1 MRGVRSTGVL
11 LAVFVGVMAY
21 VYFVESERPPSS
33 DADAREKVFALE
45 ADAIVELEIRA
56 DSGETTT
63 LEKAD
68 GAWQIVEPTSVDADA
83 SEASAITS
91 SLASLE
97 IQRVVEEEPGDL
109 EPFGL
114 AEPRI
119 EVAFKVDEQTDL
131 RHLQIGDTAPT
142 GDTLYA
148 SVEGETRVL
157 LISGFLDRTF
167 NRTTFDLRDKT
178 ILEFDRDAVVTVDVA
193 RAAQAVRLAK
203 GEGEWTMT
211 APWQARGDYGTV
223 EGLIGR
229 LRTAQM
235 RSIETED
242 ASDLSAFGLDR
253 PEMTIT
259 IGAGSAQAIL
269 SIGEESPAGT
279 FYARDVS
286 RSLIFTVDSA
296 LVTELH
302 KAAVEY
308 RRKDLFEFRPF
319 NSTRLDVTRDGQTV
333 TFQKIDATDDEEE
346 KWRQVTPA
354 ERDVDR
360 TKMDDLLAR
369 LSNLRAQSFL
379 ESRAD
384 TGLDSPTLTVTVQ
397 FDEAA
402 RDEGA
407 RKESVAFGRYGDE
420 AFGIHGDEPGAA
432 RLDAREFDEALGAL
446 DELQ

>member
-1 MRGVRSTGVL
+1 MRGLRSTGVL
-11 LAVFVGVMAY
+11 LVVFLGLATY
-21 VYFVESERPPSS
+21 IRFVDSGPPGS
-33 DADAREKVFALE
+33 DADVREKVFALE
-45 ADAIVELEIRA
+45 ADAIVEIRMRA

-68 GAWQIVEPTSVDADA
+68 GAWQIVEPLSADADE

-119 EVAFKVDEQTDL
+119 DVAFKLDEATDL
-131 RHLQIGDTAPT
+131 RNLQIGNTAPT
-142 GDTLYA
+142 GNTLYA
-148 SVEGETRVL
+148 SVEGETRVI

-178 ILEFDRDAVVTVDVA
+178 IMKFDRDAVDAVVVA
-193 RAAQAVRLAK
+193 GAARAVRLAK
-203 GEGEWTMT
+203 GESEWTMT
-211 APWQARGDYGTV
+211 APWQTRGDYGMV

-235 RSIETED
+235 RSIETEE

-253 PEMTIT
+253 PEITIT
-259 IGAGSAQAIL
+259 IAAGSAQAIL

-286 RSLIFTVDSA
+286 RSLVFTVDSA
-296 LVTELH
+296 LVTELR

-308 RRKDLFEFRPF
+308 RQKNLFASRPF

-333 TFQKIDATDDEEE
+333 AFQKIDATDDGEEE
-346 KWRQVTPA
+346 TWRQVAPA

-360 TKMDDLLAR
+360 TKMDDLLTR

-397 FDEAA
+397 FDEGT
-402 RDEGA
+402 RE
-407 RKESVAFGRYGDE
+407 ESVAFGRYGDE

-432 RLDAREFDEALGAL
+432 RLDAREFDEALDAL

>member
-21 VYFVESERPPSS
+21 ISYFVESGPPSS

-45 ADAIVELEIRA
+45 ADAIVELQIRA

-68 GAWQIVEPTSVDADA
+68 GAWQIVEPMSVDADE

-97 IQRVVEEEPGDL
+97 VQRVVEEEPGDL

-119 EVAFKVDEQTDL
+119 DVAFKVDEQTDL

-142 GDTLYA
+142 GNTLYA
-148 SVEGETRVL
+148 SVEGENRVL

-178 ILEFDRDAVVTVDVA
+178 ILKFDRAAVDTLDVA
-193 RAAQAVRLAK
+193 GAAQAVRLAK
-203 GEGEWTMT
+203 GESEWTMT

-223 EGLIGR
+223 EGLLGR

-235 RSIETED
+235 RSIETKE

-279 FYARDVS
+279 FYARDIS
-286 RSLIFTVDSA
+286 RSLVFTVDSA
-296 LVTELH
+296 LVTELR

-308 RRKDLFEFRPF
+308 RRKDLFQFRPF
-319 NSTRLDVTRDGQTV
+319 NSTRLDVTRDGRAV
-333 TFQKIDATDDEEE
+333 AFEKIDATDDEEE
-346 KWRQVTPA
+346 KWRQVTSA

-360 TKMDDLLAR
+360 TKMDDLLAK

-379 ESRAD
+379 ESRAK

-397 FDEAA
+397 FDE
-402 RDEGA
+402 GA
-407 RKESVAFGRYGDE
+407 REESVAFGRYGDE

-432 RLDAREFDEALGAL
+432 RLDAREFDEVLDAL

>member
-21 VYFVESERPPSS
+21 ISYFVESGPPSS

-45 ADAIVELEIRA
+45 ADAIVELQIRA

-68 GAWQIVEPTSVDADA
+68 GAWQIVEPMSVDADE

-97 IQRVVEEEPGDL
+97 VQRVVEEEPGDL

-119 EVAFKVDEQTDL
+119 DVAFKVDEQTDL

-142 GDTLYA
+142 GNTLYA

-178 ILEFDRDAVVTVDVA
+178 ILKFDRAAVDTVDVA
-193 RAAQAVRLAK
+193 GAAQAVRLAK
-203 GEGEWTMT
+203 GESEWTMT

-223 EGLIGR
+223 EGLLGR

-235 RSIETED
+235 RSIETKE

-286 RSLIFTVDSA
+286 RSLVFTVDSA
-296 LVTELH
+296 LVTELR

-308 RRKDLFEFRPF
+308 RRKDLFQFRPF
-319 NSTRLDVTRDGQTV
+319 NSTRLDVTRDGQAV
-333 TFQKIDATDDEEE
+333 AFEKIDATVDEEE

-360 TKMDDLLAR
+360 TKMDDLLAK

-379 ESRAD
+379 ESRAK

-397 FDEAA
+397 FDE
-402 RDEGA
+402 GA
-407 RKESVAFGRYGDE
+407 REESVAFGRYGDE

-432 RLDAREFDEALGAL
+432 RLDAREFDEALDAL

>member
-1 MRGVRSTGVL
+1 MRGVRSTGML

-21 VYFVESERPPSS
+21 IYFVESERPPSS
-33 DADAREKVFALE
+33 DADVKEKVFALE
-45 ADAIVELEIRA
+45 PDAIVELQVRA

-68 GAWQIVEPTSVDADA
+68 GAWQIVEPMSVDADE

-91 SLASLE
+91 NLASLE
-97 IQRVVEEEPGDL
+97 IQRVVDEEPGDL

-119 EVAFKVDEQTDL
+119 DVAFKLEEETDL
-131 RHLQIGDTAPT
+131 RHLEIGDTAPT

-148 SVEGETRVL
+148 SVEGETRVI

-178 ILEFDRDAVVTVDVA
+178 ILKFNRDTVDAVDMAGT
-193 RAAQAVRLAK
+193 AQAVRLAK
-203 GEGEWTMT
+203 GESEWTMT

-223 EGLIGR
+223 EGLLGR
-229 LRTAQM
+229 LNTAQM
-235 RSIETED
+235 RSIETEE

-259 IGAGSAQAIL
+259 IAAGSAQTIL

-286 RSLIFTVDSA
+286 RSLVFTVDSA
-296 LVTELH
+296 LVTELR
-302 KAAVEY
+302 KAAVDY

-319 NSTRLDVTRDGQTV
+319 NSTRLGVTRDGQAV
-333 TFQKIDATDDEEE
+333 AFEKIDVTDDEEE

-354 ERDVDR
+354 ERDVDP

-379 ESRAD
+379 ESRAN

-397 FDEAA
+397 FDEGT
-402 RDEGA
+402 RE
-407 RKESVAFGRYGDE
+407 ESVAFGRYGDE
-420 AFGIHGDEPGAA
+420 VFGIHGDEPGAA
-432 RLDAREFDEALGAL
+432 SIDAREFDEALDAL

>member
-21 VYFVESERPPSS
+21 IYFVESERPPSS
-33 DADAREKVFALE
+33 DADTREKVFALE
-45 ADAIVELEIRA
+45 ADAIVELQVRA

-68 GAWQIVEPTSVDADA
+68 GAWQIVEPMSVDADE

-91 SLASLE
+91 TLASLE
-97 IQRVVEEEPGDL
+97 IQRVVDEEPGDL

-119 EVAFKVDEQTDL
+119 DVAFKVDEQTDL

-142 GDTLYA
+142 GNTLYA

-178 ILEFDRDAVVTVDVA
+178 ILKFDRAAVDTVDVA
-193 RAAQAVRLAK
+193 GAQAVRLAK
-203 GEGEWTMT
+203 GESEWTMT

-229 LRTAQM
+229 LGTAQM
-235 RSIETED
+235 RSIEAEE

-253 PEMTIT
+253 PEVTIT

-269 SIGEESPAGT
+269 SIGEESAAGT

-286 RSLIFTVDSA
+286 RSLVFTVDSA
-296 LVTELH
+296 LVTELR

-308 RRKDLFEFRPF
+308 RRKELFEFRPF
-319 NSTRLDVTRDGQTV
+319 NSTRLDVTRDGQAV
-333 TFQKIDATDDEEE
+333 AFQKIDATDDEEE
-346 KWRQVTPA
+346 KWRQVTPS

-360 TKMDDLLAR
+360 TKMDDLLAK

-379 ESRAD
+379 ESRAN

-397 FDEAA
+397 FDDGTRE
-402 RDEGA
+402 
-407 RKESVAFGRYGDE
+407 ESVAFGRYGDE
-420 AFGIHGDEPGAA
+420 AFGIHGDETGAA
-432 RLDAREFDEALGAL
+432 KLDAREFDEALDAL
-446 DELQ
+446 DELQEG